1 MRQASEAT
9 RCTALQRLPLGYA
22 EEMRP
27 PCAAPWLS
35 LGVAASG

>member
-1 MRQASEAT
+1 MRRASGA

-22 EEMRP
+22 EEIRP
-27 PCAAPWLS
+27 PCAAPCLP